1 MLAFRKLNFT
11 TKAGVDPLTYI
22 FYISLTYVLKMC
34 PKNFLNIPIKYR
46 IYDEKTCFLVFLRP
60 FWIFTPK
67 PEIEFSN
74 QGYSALFPAKPD
86 HMPFKF
92 WKYLNHI
99 SKFRQKH
106 MFFGVFAAILNF
118 YAQTGNIIFKSRVQ
132 CPIPGK
138 TWSYA
143 V

>member
-1 MLAFRKLNFT
+1 MFAYFFYILKIVFFKKSNFFEQFVIFSFIELFPFLKAFEIVSLNAGIQKLNFT

-34 PKNFLNIPIKYR
+34 LKNFLNIPIKYR
-46 IYDEKTCFLVFLRP
+46 IFDEKTCFLVFLRP

-92 WKYLNHI
+92 WKYL
-99 SKFRQKH
+99 
-106 MFFGVFAAILNF
+106 
-118 YAQTGNIIFKSRVQ
+118 Y
-132 CPIPGK
+132 
-138 TWSYA
+138 
-143 V
+143 